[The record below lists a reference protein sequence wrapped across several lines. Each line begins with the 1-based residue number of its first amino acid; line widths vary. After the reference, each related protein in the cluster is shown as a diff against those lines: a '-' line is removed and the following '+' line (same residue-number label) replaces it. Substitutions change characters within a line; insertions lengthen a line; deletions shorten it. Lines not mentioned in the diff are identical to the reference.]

1 MPRPPTSRLR
11 LRVALFVVI
20 VALFALAAWATP
32 RVAYHFTRQLAE
44 NYSFVATEAIRGG
57 DPRAAER
64 IVQRRLGRE
73 FYDFDALYL
82 LAEAQDADGRPADAA
97 ATIKQVLTRLP
108 GALARGV
115 ASTGY
120 DEAKTYARL
129 AIYLHRAGAFD
140 EAAEMARAAL
150 DVGTASTIRDV
161 RDTFFTETHASP
173 GQAAA
178 AARLALRVGE
188 RERFAAA
195 VADAAP
201 LRGRAELLRAMW
213 MEQRDRA
220 PLAAETHLRCALSRD
235 PADPLLRLGLQ
246 CLLTRRGWKDAA
258 LGTATRLAETTGTRT
273 VALTAFTLPTGADLT
288 TNTLR
293 LTRTSAATT
302 RANTGV
308 YRVESLLIGAS
319 GTRALGLYP
328 ILVVRNGEDEVARFY
343 LDSPQPQVAS
353 ARPWPDGAPKTLD
366 LRLDFVNDGYDP
378 VSKAD
383 RNVELYAV
391 AFH

>member
-1 MPRPPTSRLR
+1 MRTSQLRPRI
-11 LRVALFVVI
+11 ALFVAIMV
-20 VALFALAAWATP
+20 LFALAAWATP
-32 RVAYHFTRQLAE
+32 RVAYHFTRQLSE
-44 NYSFVATEAIRGG
+44 NYSYVATAEIRAGK
-57 DPRAAER
+57 PRAAEQ

-82 LAEAQDADGRPADAA
+82 LAEAQHADGRPADAA
-97 ATIKQVLTRLP
+97 ATIKQVLVRLP
-108 GALARGV
+108 GALSRGV
-115 ASTGY
+115 ANTGY

-129 AIYLHRAGAFD
+129 ATYLHRAEAFD
-140 EAAEMARAAL
+140 EASEMARAAL
-150 DVGTASTIRDV
+150 DVGTASTIREV
-161 RDTFFTETHASP
+161 RDTFFREAYTSP
-173 GQAAA
+173 EQAAA
-178 AARLALRVGE
+178 AARLALRAGE
-188 RERFAAA
+188 REQFVRAIA
-195 VADAAP
+195 VAAP
-201 LRGRAELLRAMW
+201 LGAPATLLRAMW
-213 MEQRDRA
+213 MEQRDRS
-220 PLAAETHLRCALSRD
+220 PLAAETHLRAALSRE

-246 CLLTRRGWKDAA
+246 CLLMRRGWKDPA
-258 LGTATRLAETTGTRT
+258 LEAATRLAETTGTRT

-293 LTRTSAATT
+293 LTRTSAANT

-328 ILVVRNGEDEVARFY
+328 ILVVRNGDDEVARFY

-353 ARPWPDGAPKTLD
+353 ARPWPDGAPKALN